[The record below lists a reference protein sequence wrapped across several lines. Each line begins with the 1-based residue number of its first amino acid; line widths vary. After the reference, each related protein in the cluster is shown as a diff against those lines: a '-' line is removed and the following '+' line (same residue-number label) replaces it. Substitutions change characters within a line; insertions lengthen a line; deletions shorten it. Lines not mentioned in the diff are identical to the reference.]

1 MGCEREQCPAE
12 DAEPDDVE
20 KNADDE
26 HGDGSR
32 DKGCEGRAFHHHHGA
47 ALRIVDPVGVWNPLR
62 RGCFAVVPCRGGKRA
77 GPNRVPRWSWCH
89 AGVSVRLHFGA
100 ARIVV
105 ASARLVLRRLRAA
118 VAEFPHR
125 DAELTRLV
133 SQVLLNASAGED
145 DDADR

>member
-62 RGCFAVVPCRGGKRA
+62 RGCFCRSALPGRETR
-77 GPNRVPRWSWCH
+77 GPQSSATLELVPRWSFRPAPFWSRPDRSSERP
-89 AGVSVRLHFGA
+89 ASVA
-100 ARIVV
+100 ALTRRCCRISTPGCR
-105 ASARLVLRRLRAA
+105 ASAPCQPGSPECQCR
-118 VAEFPHR
+118 
-125 DAELTRLV
+125 
-133 SQVLLNASAGED
+133 G
-145 DDADR
+145 